1 MNFKNNNI
9 NMTLRGY
16 VQNKKF
22 GPYCLPVPFQNKLLK
37 QYCEEKNLNFALP
50 QGEIVFSQNF
60 IQLRSLIKK
69 LKSNEGIVMMSIYM
83 LPDLI
88 KTRKKI
94 VQELIKKKI
103 ECHFIVENKIAK
115 NKRDFD
121 EIENILKILLFQK
134 DNIRIFKSIKR

>member
-1 MNFKNNNI
+1 
-9 NMTLRGY
+9 
-16 VQNKKF
+16 
-22 GPYCLPVPFQNKLLK
+22 
-37 QYCEEKNLNFALP
+37 
-50 QGEIVFSQNF
+50 
-60 IQLRSLIKK
+60 
-69 LKSNEGIVMMSIYM
+69 MMSIYM

>member
-1 MNFKNNNI
+1 MFAS
-9 NMTLRGY
+9 
-16 VQNKKF
+16 
-22 GPYCLPVPFQNKLLK
+22 PFQNKLLK

-88 KTRKKI
+88 KKLEKK
-94 VQELIKKKI
+94 L
-103 ECHFIVENKIAK
+103 CRN
-115 NKRDFD
+115 
-121 EIENILKILLFQK
+121 
-134 DNIRIFKSIKR
+134 